1 MTAEADPR
9 ETLAREIAVAAAV
22 TQTDVSAVAIA
33 AMVDDLL
40 EFPLDAA
47 VAAIRRA
54 RREVTRL
61 TLHAIVERVESADGH
76 PGADAAWAMCPRSE
90 ADTVVWT
97 DQMAEAYRVAFPLLE
112 CGDRIGARMAFK
124 DEYER
129 LVAQARERREAP
141 KWRVSLGTDK
151 DRREAPIAQAVEL
164 GRLPAAT
171 AAKYLPAPENPAV
184 AAALGVLALPA
195 PTEADADL
203 VKRRLEQVKALLRA
217 A

>member
-1 MTAEADPR
+1 MKDPR

-22 TQTDVSAVAIA
+22 TQTEVSAVAIA

-40 EFPLDAA
+40 EYPLDAA
-47 VAAIRRA
+47 VHAIRRA
-54 RREVTRL
+54 RREVSRL
-61 TLHAIVERVESADGH
+61 TLASIVERVEHADGH

-97 DQMAEAYRVAFPLLE
+97 DQMAEAYRVAYPLLQ
-112 CGDRIGARMAFK
+112 CGDQIGARMAFR

-129 LVAQARERREAP
+129 LVDQARQKREP
-141 KWRVSLGTDK
+141 PTWRVSLGTDR
-151 DRREAPIAQAVEL
+151 DRREAPIMRAVEL

-171 AAKYLPAPENPAV
+171 AQKYLPEPTNPKVLEAIC
-184 AAALGVLALPA
+184 ALSLPA
-195 PTEADADL
+195 PGDADL
-203 VKRRLEQVKALLRA
+203 VKRRLEQVKAMLRA